1 MKLQPAISQFLVAL
15 VRESHRAAR
24 PLLRPLI
31 LLLFLSFIGA
41 PALNPSELR
50 QPTIEAFNRYIQLME
65 ARMEREVS
73 GNSAFLYFESL
84 PEPERTFYQRKLA
97 HGDVLV
103 LPMETR
109 DQNKKKVP
117 VPDGLIHH
125 WVALVFLP
133 GVRLSQAL
141 PVLQDYDHQA
151 DFYKPD
157 IQRSRLITRDG
168 EHFTVYMRLYRK
180 AIVTAVYN
188 AEFDIRYF
196 PVDSSRI
203 FSRSYS
209 TRIAELQ
216 DPGKADERELTVGND
231 RGYLWR
237 LYTYSRYE
245 EKDGGLYMQ
254 IEFVALSRSVPF
266 IFAWL
271 VNPYIKSIP
280 REYLNNILATTR
292 TILTSPRQ
300 PTPANVQSIL
310 RESHSV
316 NASQFLEATPDKLP
330 IRRSFRR

>member
-1 MKLQPAISQFLVAL
+1 MSYQPGIRGIRPAL
-15 VRESHRAAR
+15 VRKPHRT
-24 PLLRPLI
+24 PGFLRPLF
-31 LLLFLSFIGA
+31 LLLLISFPVA
-41 PALNPSELR
+41 PALDSAELT
-50 QPTIEAFNRYIQLME
+50 QPTIEAFNRYIRLTE
-65 ARMEREVS
+65 ARMDGEVS
-73 GNSAFLYFESL
+73 GDSAFLYFDSL
-84 PEPERTFYQRKLA
+84 SDPERTFYRRKLA

-109 DQNKKKVP
+109 DANKKKIS

-125 WVALVFLP
+125 WIALVFIP
-133 GVRLSQAL
+133 GVRLSRAL
-141 PVLQDYDHQA
+141 PILQDYDHQA

-157 IQRSRLITRDG
+157 IQRSRLIAKDG

-196 PVDSSRI
+196 PMDASRI
-203 FSRSYS
+203 YSRSYS

-237 LYTYSRYE
+237 LYTYTRCE
-245 EKDGGLYMQ
+245 ETDSGLYMQ

-280 REYLNNILATTR
+280 REYLNNILSTTR
-292 TILTSPRQ
+292 KILTEPAPGSLPVAEVSSQRKRALSSPQAGKR
-300 PTPANVQSIL
+300 
-310 RESHSV
+310 
-316 NASQFLEATPDKLP
+316 
-330 IRRSFRR
+330 